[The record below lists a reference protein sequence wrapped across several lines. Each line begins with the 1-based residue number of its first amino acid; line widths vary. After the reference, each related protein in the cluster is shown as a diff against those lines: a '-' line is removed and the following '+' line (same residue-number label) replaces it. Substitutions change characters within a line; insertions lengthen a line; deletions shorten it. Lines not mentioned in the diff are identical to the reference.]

1 MANVQF
7 QNATAY
13 KRVTVGKVQTAENV
27 RISVKNDI
35 AEVYSVGVEN
45 AIISYDAQEGEVT
58 FYGKTSIKFLYNDGT
73 SVSGS
78 SYNADFTASISN
90 SAIAPNGKFCFDVV
104 TVDSKV
110 DTNANTAT
118 LTVLLEVTAYAYIAE
133 DALYFAD
140 SDDCFVKKDGL
151 EVLQNADILNLP
163 LVIDEQLAATKT
175 IDTVCLAESTL
186 CICDYTLADN
196 ILRVSGDATVRLTY
210 MTEGKLTCD
219 TLPFKFDSELD
230 ATDIPSNAQL
240 CIKPTVRGTK
250 VRLDIAEDSVNTDF
264 TAEISVSLCVECCTT
279 GVWEVVSDAYGANCD
294 FAFSRQNLATT
305 LPCGSTLAKKRISN
319 TLPIE
324 GGRTVVA
331 AVNVGATVTQCTSQ
345 EKCAKVEGIV
355 HATALFSTET
365 GLVAEPL
372 ELPFVQTVDV
382 NYLAPQCECFANV
395 AVTDFALS
403 DNGGLSATA
412 ELCIAIAA
420 SRNVTYSLVNTADEK
435 PFDKRT
441 LPAIEV
447 CLAHKGET
455 LWSLA
460 KGLHMS
466 EEDLLAVNPE
476 ISNPLEKDARI
487 VVYNK
492 I

>member
-7 QNATAY
+7 QNATVF

-45 AIISYDAQEGEVT
+45 AIISYDAQEGELT

-73 SVSGS
+73 TVAGS
-78 SYNADFTASISN
+78 SYNADFTSSISN
-90 SAIAPNGKFCFDVV
+90 SAIAPNGKFCFDVA

-140 SDDCFVKKDGL
+140 CDDCFVKKDGL
-151 EVLQNADILNLP
+151 EVLQSADVLSLP
-163 LVIDEQLAATKT
+163 LVIDEQLAASRT

-196 ILRVSGDATVRLTY
+196 VLRVSGDATVRLTY
-210 MTEGKLTCD
+210 LSEGKLTCD
-219 TLPFKFDSELD
+219 ALPFKFDSELD
-230 ATDIPSNAQL
+230 ATDIPTNAQL
-240 CIKPTVRGTK
+240 CINPIVRGTK

-264 TAEISVSLCVECCTT
+264 TAEISVTLCVECCTT
-279 GVWEVVSDAYGANCD
+279 GVWEVVVDAYGANCD
-294 FAFSRQNLATT
+294 FTFARQNLTTT
-305 LPCGSTLAKKRISN
+305 LPCGSTLAKKRITS

-324 GGRTVVA
+324 GGRTIVA
-331 AVNVGATVTQCTSQ
+331 AVNVGATVMQCTSQ
-345 EKCAKVEGIV
+345 EKCAKVEGV
-355 HATALFSTET
+355 VYATALFQTET

-372 ELPFVQTVDV
+372 ELPFVQIVDV

-395 AVTDFALS
+395 SVADFVLS
-403 DNGGLSATA
+403 DNGGLSVTA
-412 ELCIAIAA
+412 ELCISIAA
-420 SRNVTYSLVNTADEK
+420 LRNVTYSLINAAEEK
-435 PFDKRT
+435 PFDKRQ
-441 LPAIEV
+441 LSAIEV

-455 LWSLA
+455 LWNLA

-466 EEDLLAVNPE
+466 EEDLIAVNPE